1 MSADPKT
8 LHLIHEKI
16 AQAYLALLTQM
27 EGNCPECGHQIHQP
41 LNPAVLGHI
50 NKFLAENHIEALAV
64 PGSPL
69 EKLKQAGKL
78 KLLPFLE
85 PYEREAAGE

>member
-8 LHLIHEKI
+8 LHLIHEKV

-27 EGNCPECGHQIHQP
+27 EGLCPHCQGEIHQP

-50 NKFLAENHIEALAV
+50 NKFLAENNIEALAV
-64 PGSPL
+64 KDGAL
-69 EKLKQAGKL
+69 DKLKGKL
-78 KLLPFLE
+78 HLLPFLE
-85 PYEREAAGE
+85 PHEREAAGE